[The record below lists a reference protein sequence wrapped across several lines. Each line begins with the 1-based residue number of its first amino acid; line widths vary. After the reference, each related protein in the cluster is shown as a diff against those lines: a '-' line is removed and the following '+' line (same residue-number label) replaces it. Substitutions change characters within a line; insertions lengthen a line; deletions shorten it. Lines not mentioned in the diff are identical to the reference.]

1 MTNEPYTDDSLAALK
16 GRRRRLLFRLRRAT
30 RLLDQRMRLQ
40 DIGYGLLAAAIA
52 LAVPAAQPFGAGA
65 EVAARLGGEK
75 ELTQGLL
82 LPIGTGMMEV
92 FESLTPRTTMRLI
105 SAVCFGVALMLTL
118 GFLRRLGFR
127 RTAAI
132 PATAAA
138 FLAPYPWIGS
148 TSPIDYAAG
157 LFGAS
162 LVLWSLFQPEQSTK
176 RGYHWRAILST
187 GLAYMLYMESALLIP
202 AVALAVA
209 RHPRYRGEASMNFY
223 AVFMVL
229 GMMIAIGLAG
239 TGESARVE
247 HFAERVLAG
256 ANGFSWRS
264 LGAWIVALPIGFGAI
279 LLGLYQLLF
288 APRGEDQKRA
298 PMWIV
303 PWCLVA
309 LAPVIAGSP
318 EYAPIAPYLVPA
330 GALGLADW
338 LNHRGTRRGEVRFG
352 AVLVV
357 SQIVATVV
365 IAMTRA

>member
-40 DIGYGLLAAAIA
+40 DIGYGLLAAAVA
-52 LAVPAAQPFGAGA
+52 LAVPAAEPYAAGS
-65 EVAARLGGEK
+65 EVAARLDGEK

-92 FESLTPRTTMRLI
+92 FDSLTPSSTMRLI

-138 FLAPYPWIGS
+138 FVAPYPWIGS

-157 LFGAS
+157 MFGAS
-162 LVLWSLFQPEQSTK
+162 LMLWSLFQPEQSTK
-176 RGYHWRAILST
+176 RGYHWRAILSA
-187 GLAYMLYMESALLIP
+187 GLAYMLHMESALLIP

-209 RHPRYRGEASMNFY
+209 RHPRYRSEASMNFY

-247 HFAERVLAG
+247 HFAERVLGG
-256 ANGFSWRS
+256 ADGLSWRS
-264 LGAWIVALPIGFGAI
+264 VGAWILALPIGFGVI
-279 LLGLYQLLF
+279 LFGLYQMLF

-303 PWCLVA
+303 PWCLAA
-309 LAPVIAGSP
+309 LVPVIAGTP
-318 EYAPIAPYLVPA
+318 EHAPIAPYLVPA

-338 LNHRGTRRGEVRFG
+338 LNRRGTRQGEMRFG
-352 AVLVV
+352 AALVV
-357 SQIVATVV
+357 VQVAATIGVV
-365 IAMTRA
+365 LARG